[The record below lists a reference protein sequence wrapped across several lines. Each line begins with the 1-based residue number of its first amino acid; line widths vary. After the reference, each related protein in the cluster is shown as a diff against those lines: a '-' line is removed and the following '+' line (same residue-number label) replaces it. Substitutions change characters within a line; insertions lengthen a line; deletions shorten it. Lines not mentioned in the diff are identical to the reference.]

1 MFGSKIID
9 FRDIAA
15 KTSAKRSGCAPGEGG
30 RMVQRRLGFRLLL
43 GFVSAVFIF
52 CLFFNSR
59 TLSLPTRG
67 AKRADDLMKHEMVKY
82 LV

>member
-1 MFGSKIID
+1 
-9 FRDIAA
+9 
-15 KTSAKRSGCAPGEGG
+15 
-30 RMVQRRLGFRLLL
+30 MVQRRLGFCLLL

-59 TLSLPTRG
+59 TLGLPTRG